1 MQTAKASETATA
13 IHGTDRP
20 GTAWCGREVPVAVA
34 DDAAPDDV
42 TCRRCLKTDAA
53 GRAAPA
59 PEPQTPRC
67 ERGHDQT
74 LPGARYAKPSGGS
87 MCAECRR
94 VRAAARTAAKRAAR
108 TAPQPEA
115 RR

>member
-1 MQTAKASETATA
+1 MQTAKTSETATA
-13 IHGTDRP
+13 VHGTDRP
-20 GTAWCGREVPVAVA
+20 GAAWCGREAPVPVA
-34 DDAAPDDV
+34 DDAAPGDV
-42 TCRRCLKTDAA
+42 TCRCCLKTDAA
-53 GRAAPA
+53 GRAAPEPESQA
-59 PEPQTPRC
+59 PHC
-67 ERGHDQT
+67 KRGHDQT

-108 TAPQPEA
+108 VAPQKEA